1 MQKNDI
7 FENYHEAKNLLKQ
20 DPKLIFA
27 LNKDN
32 FKTPVTYLNELCD
45 KLKLPK
51 PDFEFDGSNGPS
63 HRPKFECRIKNYTV
77 SYGLGFSK
85 QSSKDYACL
94 NMLISIMALT
104 NGQFANDLE
113 IFT

>member
-1 MQKNDI
+1 MQKNNI
-7 FENYHEAKNLLKQ
+7 FENYPEAKNQLNQ

-27 LNKDN
+27 LSKNN

-63 HRPKFECRIKNYTV
+63 HRPKFVCTIKNYTV
-77 SYGLGFSK
+77 LDGLGFSK
-85 QSSKDYACL
+85 QSSKDFACF

-104 NGQFANDLE
+104 TNDQFSKDS
-113 IFT
+113 FT